1 VSTVSTLL
9 SRRVLLGSAAAAAA
23 VTGAALAWRMS
34 RPRPP
39 NLVLVLTD
47 DQGLNDLGCYWTP
60 PPGAT
65 ARLDTPR
72 LDQMAREGLKLT
84 GFSVAASVCTPSR
97 AALLTGSY
105 PPRVGFGA
113 KESGSGV
120 LSPDSREGL
129 PPEAVTLAE
138 VLQGAGYRTACI
150 GKWHLGHHP
159 PFRPTRQGFDEFYGI
174 PWSNNQTPLVLVRG
188 EERERAIEPRTP
200 LVAPFTREAL
210 SFLARHK
217 DQPFFLY
224 LAYSAPHEPLAVLPS
239 FEGSSGRGR
248 YGDVI
253 AEIDHHV
260 GLLLDG
266 LAEQGLERDTL
277 VIFTSD
283 HGPNLKDTGEGT
295 GSAWPLRGGKG
306 EVWEGGFRS
315 PCLWRW
321 LGVLPAGREIPGLL
335 TALDLLPTLA
345 GLAGAAL
352 PRSPLDGLDIWPTLS
367 QGEPAPERTFFYY
380 ARGRLEAV
388 RDARYKRVFDNP
400 IRTPAT
406 VGALYDLEQ
415 DPAETTDVSGDH
427 PEVLARLEA
436 EADGM
441 RRRLGDVIRGVQG
454 SEARPPG
461 VFEG

>member
-1 VSTVSTLL
+1 MSGWP
-9 SRRVLLGSAAAAAA
+9 SRRRLLLGGTAALA
-23 VTGAALAWRMS
+23 VGAGALAWRA
-34 RPRPP
+34 RGRRPP

-60 PPGAT
+60 PPGLAT
-65 ARLDTPR
+65 ARIDTPR
-72 LDQMAREGLKLT
+72 LDQMASEGLRLT
-84 GFSVAASVCTPSR
+84 GFSVAASLCTPSR

-113 KESGSGV
+113 KEQGSGV

-129 PPEAVTLAE
+129 PAEAVTLAE
-138 VLQGAGYRTACI
+138 VLKGAGYRTACI

-174 PWSNNQTPLVLVRG
+174 PWSNNQTPLVLIRG
-188 EERERAIEPRTP
+188 EERVRPLDPRTP

-210 SFLARHK
+210 SFVARHQ

-224 LAYSAPHEPLAVLPS
+224 LAYSAPHEPLAVMPS
-239 FEGSSGRGR
+239 FEGSSPRGR
-248 YGDVI
+248 YGDAV
-253 AEIDHHV
+253 AEIDHHI

-283 HGPNLKDTGEGT
+283 HGPNLKESEEGT

-321 LGVLPAGREIPGLL
+321 PGVLPEGQQVPGLI

-352 PRSPLDGLDIWPTLS
+352 PSAPIDGIDVWPVLS
-367 QGEPAPERTFFYY
+367 RQAPPPERTFFYY

-400 IRTPAT
+400 VRTPAT
-406 VGALYDLEQ
+406 TAALYDLEQ
-415 DPAETTDVSGDH
+415 DPAETTDIAAAH

-441 RRRLGDVIRGVQG
+441 RQRLGDVIRGVEG
-454 SEARPPG
+454 TEARPPG
-461 VFEG
+461 IFEG